1 MILNTK
7 RHIIISIEKKLNL
20 QTLQTLITSLN
31 IVLAWLIRTVIGNV
45 AKV

>member
-7 RHIIISIEKKLNL
+7 RHIIISIGKKLNL